1 MSSFEFYRQS
11 PHSKCSTGKNQPAC
25 VVHLILSILIS
36 VFAISACAG
45 PKAEEEGEKEND
57 KEKTKTKT
65 LLRVPISNVEVKMM
79 SEQLT
84 LPGVVFALPDYSV
97 KVSPGVSGKIVE
109 VKVSPGQ
116 KISKG
121 QVIALLDNRQ
131 LLEQLRQAKAK
142 VLVARA
148 GVEQAKTNLI
158 LAQSTEARTQSLVD
172 QDVGAIKD
180 LVAAK
185 SQIETAKAQ
194 LVGAEA
200 QVDDAIGAEGALR
213 TTLTYTVVK
222 SPISGIIAQ
231 RYLNVS
237 DTADGTT
244 PIVQIVN
251 LDHVII
257 DAALPSSEP
266 TPLTPG
272 QKATIT
278 TKALPDQHIDGKINS
293 INPVT
298 DNQGTTI
305 GVRIICSN
313 PDHALKEGM
322 PVVVSIVTSVHPH
335 ALVVPL
341 SALVADPQSPTQ
353 QMIYVCNDGKIVRQ
367 KISTGIQTDSA
378 TEVLSGL
385 HAGQQIVTSGAYGIP
400 DGTEVESLK

>member
-1 MSSFEFYRQS
+1 
-11 PHSKCSTGKNQPAC
+11 
-25 VVHLILSILIS
+25 LILSILIS

-45 PKAEEEGEKEND
+45 PKSEEEGEKEND

-158 LAQSTEARTQSLVD
+158 LAQSTAARTQSLVD

-180 LVAAK
+180 LIAAK

-266 TPLTPG
+266 VHLTPG

-278 TKALPDQHIDGKINS
+278 TKALPDQHINGTINS

-322 PVVVSIVTSVHPH
+322 PVVVSIVTSVHPR

-353 QMIYVCNDGKIVRQ
+353 QMIYVCADGKIVRQ

-400 DGTEVESLK
+400 DGTEVESSK

>member
-1 MSSFEFYRQS
+1 MIRFEIFQQT
-11 PHSKCSTGKNQPAC
+11 PHSKCSTEKVQNASAVP
-25 VVHLILSILIS
+25 LILSIIIA
-36 VFAISACAG
+36 VFAMSACAG
-45 PKAEEEGEKEND
+45 PKSEEE
-57 KEKTKTKT
+57 KEKDKDKTETKT
-65 LLRVPISNVEVKMM
+65 LLRVPLSNVEVKMM

-84 LPGVVFALPDYSV
+84 LPGVVFALPDFSV
-97 KVSPGVSGKIVE
+97 KVSPGVSGKIVA

-121 QVIALLDNRQ
+121 QVLALLDNRQ

-142 VLVARA
+142 VLVAKA

-172 QDVGAIKD
+172 QDVGAVKD

-194 LVGAEA
+194 LVSAEA
-200 QVDDAIGAEGALR
+200 QVDDAIGAEGAIQ

-222 SPISGIIAQ
+222 SPISGLVAQ

-251 LDHVII
+251 LDNVIV

-266 TPLTPG
+266 AHLNPG

-278 TKALPDQHIDGKINS
+278 TKALPDQHIEGTINS

-298 DNQGTTI
+298 DNQGTTV
-305 GVRIICSN
+305 GVRILCSN
-313 PDHALKEGM
+313 PDHTLKEGM
-322 PVVVSIVTSVHPH
+322 PVVVSIVTSVHPR

-341 SALVADPQSPTQ
+341 SALVADPQSPAQ
-353 QMIYVCNDGKIVRQ
+353 QMIYVCDDGKIVRH
-367 KISTGIQTDSA
+367 KISTGIQTDSS

-400 DGTEVESLK
+400 DGTEVQPSK